1 MGCIWM
7 KWDECTFAD
16 WGDEEDADDIDSCDV
31 YHCPHF
37 EEYFPENE
45 EYAKHDAQLRG
56 WDWREARG
64 DYD

>member
-7 KWDECTFAD
+7 KWDECTFSD
-16 WGDEEDADDIDSCDV
+16 WEDEEVDAIDDCEK
-31 YHCPHF
+31 CPHF
-37 EEYFPENE
+37 KEYFPENE